1 MTAIVNLRDGER
13 ITEPGFYRCSLEWHH
28 GQPCDGP
35 SVTSGV
41 LRQME
46 LATPADVWA
55 FHKLN
60 PDRWERKETDALRLG
75 VAMALFVEG
84 GEAQVLTGFKV
95 HPEDKPRRPTESQI
109 AAYDNGKAT
118 EAGAA
123 SVEYWRAVDADQHG
137 YLTAQEMQ
145 TICQMGAV
153 LLKDPAASAVMGGEP
168 EITMAWQDERT
179 GIWLLSRPDTVSFD
193 GMLSDYKKM
202 ATMGEPFT
210 YRTVD
215 QRITRH
221 GYDMQI
227 AFGCEIF
234 ERLTDNWPMGG
245 IVAQWDQAPHHVIL
259 REIAEED
266 LRIAQFR
273 NRRAIDRFAEC
284 LATNHWP
291 GPGDDVGI
299 YRRPEWQRT
308 MLLEEMQISG
318 VSP

>member
-1 MTAIVNLRDGER
+1 M
-13 ITEPGFYRCSLEWHH
+13 
-28 GQPCDGP
+28 
-35 SVTSGV
+35 
-41 LRQME
+41 
-46 LATPADVWA
+46 
-55 FHKLN
+55 
-60 PDRWERKETDALRLG
+60 
-75 VAMALFVEG
+75 
-84 GEAQVLTGFKV
+84 
-95 HPEDKPRRPTESQI
+95 
-109 AAYDNGKAT
+109 
-118 EAGAA
+118 
-123 SVEYWRAVDADQHG
+123 
-137 YLTAQEMQ
+137 
-145 TICQMGAV
+145 

-234 ERLTDNWPMGG
+234 ERLTANWPMGG

-284 LATNHWP
+284 LASNHWP

-299 YRRPEWQRT
+299 PPPRWHHASRRNANRRNITMNEQTTQEVVARDRAVTNLPPLTSHRT
-308 MLLEEMQISG
+308 ANSF
-318 VSP
+318 SRKTAAS

>member
-1 MTAIVNLRDGER
+1 MEIIEIPDDEL
-13 ITEPGFYRCSLEWHH
+13 ITQPGFYRISLERHH

-41 LRQME
+41 LRKME
-46 LATPADVWA
+46 MATPADVWA

-60 PDRWERKETDALRLG
+60 PDRWESKETDALRLG

-84 GEAQVLTGFKV
+84 GADQVLTGFKI
-95 HPEDKPRRPTESQI
+95 HAEDKPRRPTEAQI
-109 AAYDNGKAT
+109 KAFDDGRAT
-118 EAGAA
+118 DTGRA
-123 SVEYWRAVDADQHG
+123 SVEYWRAVDAQPHD
-137 YLTAQEMQ
+137 YLTPAEFG
-145 TICQMGAV
+145 TICDMGAV
-153 LLKDPAASAVMGGEP
+153 LALDPAASAVMGGEP

-179 GIWLLSRPDTVSFD
+179 GLWLLSRPDTVSFD

-202 ATMGEPFT
+202 ATMGEPFS

-227 AFGCEIF
+227 SFGCEVF
-234 ERLTDNWPMGG
+234 ERLTGAWPMGG
-245 IVAQWDQAPHHVIL
+245 IVAQWDQPPHHVIL

-273 NRRAIDRFAEC
+273 NRRAIDRFHEC
-284 LATNHWP
+284 LTSGQWP
-291 GPGDDVGI
+291 GPGEDVGV
-299 YRRPEWQRT
+299 YQRPDWQRA
-308 MLLEEMQISG
+308 MLIEQMQIAG
-318 VSP
+318 TSP